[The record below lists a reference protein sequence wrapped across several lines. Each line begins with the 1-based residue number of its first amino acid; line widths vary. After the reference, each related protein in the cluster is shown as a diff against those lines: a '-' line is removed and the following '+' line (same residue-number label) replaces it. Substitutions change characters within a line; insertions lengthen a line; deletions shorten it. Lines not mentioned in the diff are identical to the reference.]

1 MTKGITGMMFLVVA
15 LLGFAGMNV
24 NAAERYG
31 LVFDVQGNVEVQGAD
46 GKVTKLKKT
55 EHVLFPVNEGDRVK
69 VIQGK
74 VVIVSLKENKGY
86 ELASNSEGIV
96 KNRKLVAVKGSVK
109 EIQGLNPPGKGVSG
123 SIGGIVLRSIRPCIK
138 TVSPVNTNIF
148 DVTPELVWNNTC
160 RGDKKVTVKIMSGE
174 QMIFHAESAENALKI
189 PPGVLQY
196 GKEYRWIIDGGK
208 NRNISGGGFTIVS
221 EDEAKEI
228 AQRIAFYRERGDD
241 LSYRLSY
248 IFYLLDRNLNETAK
262 AEIQKLKRDY
272 PENTY
277 IRETIKTD

>member
-1 MTKGITGMMFLVVA
+1 MTKETVCMMFLVVA
-15 LLGFAGMNV
+15 LLGFVGVNA

-46 GKVTKLKKT
+46 GKATKLKKT

-69 VIQGK
+69 VAQGK

-86 ELASNSEGIV
+86 ELSSNSEGII
-96 KNRKLVAVKGSVK
+96 KNRKLVAVRGSARA
-109 EIQGLNPPGKGVSG
+109 IQGLNPPGKGVSG

-138 TVSPVNTNIF
+138 AVSPVNTNIL
-148 DVTPELVWNNTC
+148 DVTPELVWSNTC
-160 RGDKKVTVKIMSGE
+160 QGDKKVIVKVMSGE
-174 QMIFHAESAENALKI
+174 QMVFHTESAANSLKM
-189 PPGVLQY
+189 PPGVLLY

-208 NRNISGGGFTIVS
+208 NRNISGGGFTIVN

-228 AQRIAFYRERGDD
+228 TQRIAFFRERGDD

-248 IFYLLDRNLNETAK
+248 IFYLLDRNLNEAAK
-262 AEIQKLKRDY
+262 GEIQKLKRDY

-277 IRETIKTD
+277 IRETIKTE